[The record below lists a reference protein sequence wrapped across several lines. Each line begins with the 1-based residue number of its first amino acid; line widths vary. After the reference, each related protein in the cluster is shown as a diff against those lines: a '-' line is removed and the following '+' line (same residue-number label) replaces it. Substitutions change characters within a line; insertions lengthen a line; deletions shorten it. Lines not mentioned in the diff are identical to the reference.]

1 MDWTIVM
8 RWHGAPLSLDMRKK
22 TYFRRLLSSMMKW
35 IWMFLFIWV
44 VTLLVFIP
52 KCGFLNEAQKVLYM
66 LLSQRWCHGQYW
78 FLDMLNMNMEKKA
91 IDCSEEIRRKEEI
104 RRRRGVRRRR
114 MRTKSKKNRMRR
126 RAIGKQKTF
135 WWKTGEWRRHRR
147 HRSEAKPTAYIIQID
162 RRRRGKVAFPP
173 QTTKSREKQA

>member
-1 MDWTIVM
+1 MSQVQRHWKCKEILKGREM
-8 RWHGAPLSLDMRKK
+8 HAEIERKGLLDE
-22 TYFRRLLSSMMKW
+22 
-35 IWMFLFIWV
+35 
-44 VTLLVFIP
+44 TL
-52 KCGFLNEAQKVLYM
+52 
-66 LLSQRWCHGQYW
+66 

-135 WWKTGEWRRHRR
+135 
-147 HRSEAKPTAYIIQID
+147 
-162 RRRRGKVAFPP
+162 
-173 QTTKSREKQA
+173 